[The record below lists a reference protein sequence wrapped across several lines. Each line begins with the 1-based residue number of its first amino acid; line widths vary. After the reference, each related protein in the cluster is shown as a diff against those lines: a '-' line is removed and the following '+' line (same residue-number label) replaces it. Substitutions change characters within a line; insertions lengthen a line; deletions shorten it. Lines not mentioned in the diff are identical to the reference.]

1 MLRKPGREPRSN
13 SAGVR
18 MSMSCTDP
26 SRGSFAT
33 SSQRY
38 WDTSPKARFSTMKP
52 AMFTGSFAEE

>member
-1 MLRKPGREPRSN
+1 
-13 SAGVR
+13 
-18 MSMSCTDP
+18 MSCTDP